1 MARDPESR
9 VPTAWVP
16 DVATSYA
23 ASFDGGW
30 RGNDYQARLAG
41 SFGAYPWQ
49 LQLDGPLD
57 TDYAC
62 TTRLHAQAPPGP
74 SFTVTWGGRGGTAS
88 GTEADLI
95 PVVFSLARSLF
106 GRRKETAAGDL
117 GRQGPDTAGVYA
129 DLRVNDEAGVM
140 VPELLDACRAWPAPT
155 QQRSNLH
162 RDGVVIRYSGM
173 TASLDVTTE
182 NLWGDAVVRHQ
193 LELARRIIERLS
205 GIAPA

>member
-23 ASFDGGW
+23 AAFDGGW

-106 GRRKETAAGDL
+106 GRRKETAAGEL

>member
-117 GRQGPDTAGVYA
+117 GRQGPDTAGVHA

>member
-23 ASFDGGW
+23 ASFDGRW

-57 TDYAC
+57 TDYPC
-62 TTRLHAQAPPGP
+62 TTRLNAQAPPGP

-106 GRRKETAAGDL
+106 GRRKESAAGDCARRER
-117 GRQGPDTAGVYA
+117 GATGTHG
-129 DLRVNDEAGVM
+129 DLRVEDAAGVL

-162 RDGVVIRYSGM
+162 RDGVVIRYSRM

-205 GIAPA
+205 ATAHE